1 MQKSISYCQHSGS
14 GIRHGVFQGINDIR
28 IYRKVKKWKLLH
40 GGLLC

>member
-1 MQKSISYCQHSGS
+1 MQKSISHCQHSGY
-14 GIRHGVFQGINDIR
+14 GIRHGVFQGINYIR

>member
-1 MQKSISYCQHSGS
+1 MQKPISYCQHSGS
-14 GIRHGVFQGINDIR
+14 GIRHGVFQGINYIR